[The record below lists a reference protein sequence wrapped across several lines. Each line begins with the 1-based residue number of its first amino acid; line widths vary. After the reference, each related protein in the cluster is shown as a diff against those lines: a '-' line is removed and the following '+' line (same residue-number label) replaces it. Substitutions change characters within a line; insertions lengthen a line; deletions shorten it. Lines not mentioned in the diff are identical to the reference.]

1 MKLFLVSMLSE
12 SHRVQICEETKQDL
26 ATDWAVLQQLPACQ
40 NLHVCSSRDDPEQKT
55 CESCEVRKQMQTN
68 KETAWFLCL
77 VLFPVST
84 SQELVRACCK
94 EGGGGSFC

>member
-12 SHRVQICEETKQDL
+12 SHRVQIWEETKQDL
-26 ATDWAVLQQLPACQ
+26 ATDWAVLQHLLACQ
-40 NLHVCSSRDDPEQKT
+40 NLHACPSRDRAEEET
-55 CESCEVRKQMQTN
+55 CESCELCKQMHTN

-84 SQELVRACCK
+84 SQGPVRACRGAQRARSLC
-94 EGGGGSFC
+94 